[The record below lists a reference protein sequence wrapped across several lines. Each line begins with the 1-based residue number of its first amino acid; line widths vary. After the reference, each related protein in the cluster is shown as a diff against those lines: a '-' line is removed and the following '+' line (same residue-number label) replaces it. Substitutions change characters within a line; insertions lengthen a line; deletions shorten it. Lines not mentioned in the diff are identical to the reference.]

1 MEFDSESLV
10 SHPAQAVL
18 DTMIERMEDIVPF
31 LDTVE
36 GIEVISRE
44 ELDDGRIRIVRRWQ
58 GSESSAP
65 PALAAFVTPEMLSW
79 VDTAIWV
86 PDEFYVDW
94 SIETSMSDLYTCGG
108 RNSFGPAPSD
118 PDNATLMRVKGS
130 LTVYP
135 DKVPGVP
142 GFLAR
147 RLAPQVEKFVVNL
160 LKPNLMDVAKGLQG
174 YLDDRG

>member
-1 MEFDSESLV
+1 MEFDSETLV

-18 DTMIERMEDIVPF
+18 ETMIDRMHDIVPF

-36 GIEVISRE
+36 AIEELSRE
-44 ELDDGRIRIVRRWQ
+44 DLGDGRLKIVRRWQ

-65 PALAAFVTPEMLSW
+65 PALAAFVTPEMLAW
-79 VDTAIWV
+79 TDTAIWV

-94 SIETSMSDLYTCGG
+94 SIATSMSDLYECGG

-118 PDNATLMRVKGS
+118 PESSTLMRVQGT

-160 LKPNLMDVAKGLQG
+160 LKPNLTDVANGLQG

>member
-18 DTMIERMEDIVPF
+18 ETMIERMEDIVPF

-36 GIEVISRE
+36 AIELMSRE
-44 ELDDGRIRIVRRWQ
+44 DLGDGRIRIVRRWQ

-86 PDEFYVDW
+86 PEEFYVDW
-94 SIETSMSDLYTCGG
+94 TIETSMSKLYECGG
-108 RNSFGPAPSD
+108 RNSFGPSPAD
-118 PDNATLMRVKGS
+118 PDAATLMRVKGS

-174 YLDDRG
+174 YLDDRS

>member
-44 ELDDGRIRIVRRWQ
+44 DLDDGRIRIVRRWQ

>member
-44 ELDDGRIRIVRRWQ
+44 ELDGGRIRIVRRWQ

-86 PDEFYVDW
+86 PEEFYVDW

-118 PDNATLMRVKGS
+118 PENATLMRVKGS

>member
-1 MEFDSESLV
+1 MHFDNESRV
-10 SHPAQAVL
+10 SHPASSIL
-18 DTMIERMEDIVPF
+18 ETMVDRMEDIVPF
-31 LDTVE
+31 LETVDA
-36 GIEVISRE
+36 IETLERE

-65 PALAAFVTPEMLSW
+65 PALAAFVTPEMLAW
-79 VDTAIWV
+79 IDTAIWT
-86 PDEFYVDW
+86 PSDFCVDW
-94 SIETSMSDLYTCGG
+94 TIATSMSKLYECGG
-108 RNSFGPAPSD
+108 RNSFGPAPDD
-118 PDNATLMRVKGS
+118 PEGATVMRIAGE

-147 RLAPQVEKFVVNL
+147 RLAPQIEKFVVNL
-160 LKPNLMDVAKGLQG
+160 LKPNLMDVATGLQG